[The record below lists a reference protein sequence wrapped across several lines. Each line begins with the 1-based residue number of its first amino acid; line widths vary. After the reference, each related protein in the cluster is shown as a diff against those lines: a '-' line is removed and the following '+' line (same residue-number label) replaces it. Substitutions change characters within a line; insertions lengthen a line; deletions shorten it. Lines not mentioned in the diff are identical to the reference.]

1 MTRIEAKRKELL
13 RLLQELRRTKGAFRR
28 AILREEIRAVVGQL
42 TQLEEHALK
51 SKWSG

>member
-28 AILREEIRAVVGQL
+28 ATLREEIAAVARELARLG
-42 TQLEEHALK
+42 ERR
-51 SKWSG
+51 S